1 MIKSNIDFTYPSNVR
16 FECSRC
22 TLCCGDTGTKT
33 RHILLLTKEAERIS
47 GASLRALETFACSVV
62 GHEPYAY
69 EMKKDKEG
77 KCVFLRRNRCIIY
90 AVRPLICRCYP
101 FELKPERNGGHVFS
115 PTPECP
121 GLGSGGH
128 LKEDY
133 FSELF
138 QLARERLN

>member
-1 MIKSNIDFTYPSNVR
+1 MIKSSINFTYPSHVR
-16 FECSRC
+16 FECSKC

-33 RHILLLTKEAERIS
+33 RHILLLTKETDKIS
-47 GASLRALETFACSVV
+47 EVSLRALETFACRIV

-77 KCVFLRRNRCIIY
+77 KCVFLSQNRCIIY

-101 FELKPERNGGHVFS
+101 FELKPGKNGSHIFS
-115 PTPECP
+115 STSECP
-121 GLGSGGH
+121 GLGSGEH

-133 FSELF
+133 FNELF
-138 QLARERLN
+138 QLAREQLT